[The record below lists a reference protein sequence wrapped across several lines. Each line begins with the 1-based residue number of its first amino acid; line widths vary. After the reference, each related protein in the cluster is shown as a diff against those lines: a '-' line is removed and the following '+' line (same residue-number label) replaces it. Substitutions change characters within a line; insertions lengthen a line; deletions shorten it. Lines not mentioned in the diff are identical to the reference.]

1 MLMLNAACWMLMLML
16 DADADSAMHL
26 IMSGKT
32 RETISFPNIDVTS
45 MICPVRFCLSS
56 WYATRGR
63 KKSVPEVEVEVQIS
77 ELQLRPRLV
86 TKRSHKNGRSS
97 VVLEVDVEV
106 EDDVEVDIQI

>member
-1 MLMLNAACWMLMLML
+1 MLML

-26 IMSGKT
+26 IMSGKM

-63 KKSVPEVEVEVQIS
+63 KKLVPEVEVEVNIS
-77 ELQLRPRLV
+77 ELQRRPPRV
-86 TKRSHKNGRSS
+86 TKISHNNGSS
-97 VVLEVDVEV
+97 AVEVEVDVEV
-106 EDDVEVDIQI
+106 EVKISELQ

>member
-1 MLMLNAACWMLMLML
+1 MLML

-45 MICPVRFCLSS
+45 MICLVRFCLSS

-63 KKSVPEVEVEVQIS
+63 KKSVPEVEVEVEVRIS

-86 TKRSHKNGRSS
+86 TKRSHKNGRSA
-97 VVLEVDVEV
+97 VEVDVEV
-106 EDDVEVDIQI
+106 DVEGEVEVKISELQ